1 MAIGKTSPPQKHMIL
16 ARLISNKALWLQIAS
31 RKNAAH
37 CIDISTNIGF
47 KIVFF
52 WMVLELRDKIE
63 MLPIIILHCII
74 TYINWALFLICCR
87 CSGAMVKY

>member
-1 MAIGKTSPPQKHMIL
+1 
-16 ARLISNKALWLQIAS
+16 
-31 RKNAAH
+31 
-37 CIDISTNIGF
+37 
-47 KIVFF
+47 
-52 WMVLELRDKIE
+52 MVLELRDKIE